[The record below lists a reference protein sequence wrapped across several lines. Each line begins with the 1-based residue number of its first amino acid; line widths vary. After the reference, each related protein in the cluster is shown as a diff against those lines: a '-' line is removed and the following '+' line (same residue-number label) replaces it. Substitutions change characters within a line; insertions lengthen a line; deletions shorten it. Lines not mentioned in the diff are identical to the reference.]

1 MTTQPWVSDNTDT
14 ISADQAKKFLE
25 WMPTATKEEIEI
37 IAVNY
42 KARDRMVYAS
52 AYTKTRDRIG
62 YATASAYA
70 YAYASASAY
79 AFAAIAVRNQ
89 ISVEDF
95 EILIQPVRF
104 ILERLEI
111 VEPISE
117 VKE

>member
-37 IAVNY
+37 IAGNY
-42 KARDRMVYAS
+42 KARDRM
-52 AYTKTRDRIG
+52 G
-62 YATASAYA
+62 YAFAFAFAKA
-70 YAYASASAY
+70 YAYASASAS
-79 AFAAIAVRNQ
+79 AAIAVRNQ
-89 ISVEDF
+89 LSVEDF

-104 ILERLEI
+104 ILERLDI

-117 VKE
+117 VE